1 MNSEVRSVNELKRD
15 EIRQIAYEKIKER
28 ILQAPQPYLFAGE
41 MIKEVEA
48 AYEAIVDEFTENIIE
63 IPRMV
68 LQGGEVTSGF
78 REFTLDTRNLNYQPV
93 SEEILVKKLREQE
106 NNIDIV
112 IGKGRIVV
120 DDPENIIV
128 NELINFSEIDYD
140 AQSELVF
147 ALAADAV
154 KKFGTY
160 LDEDKLM
167 NVVQYHKKEIARYIH
182 SQMME
187 HFYCDASVYEKPD
200 VMPFTRIEEHNF
212 AKYTKDSIRHY
223 TETIVP
229 TSAIPSKVFSGF
241 KKACH
246 NLYKFDSKTE
256 KDFAIILEQDKAA
269 LKWLRPAQ
277 KQFKIYWE
285 HNTKQYHPDFVIE
298 TADAIYMAETKKE
311 GDMDAS
317 DVQEKTRAAV
327 AYCKNA
333 TNFTTLHG
341 GKSWKYL
348 LIPHNAVMTNM
359 SLRALARQF
368 AVSD

>member
-1 MNSEVRSVNELKRD
+1 
-15 EIRQIAYEKIKER
+15 
-28 ILQAPQPYLFAGE
+28 
-41 MIKEVEA
+41 
-48 AYEAIVDEFTENIIE
+48 
-63 IPRMV
+63 
-68 LQGGEVTSGF
+68 
-78 REFTLDTRNLNYQPV
+78 
-93 SEEILVKKLREQE
+93 
-106 NNIDIV
+106 
-112 IGKGRIVV
+112 
-120 DDPENIIV
+120 
-128 NELINFSEIDYD
+128 
-140 AQSELVF
+140 
-147 ALAADAV
+147 
-154 KKFGTY
+154 
-160 LDEDKLM
+160 
-167 NVVQYHKKEIARYIH
+167 
-182 SQMME
+182 
-187 HFYCDASVYEKPD
+187 
-200 VMPFTRIEEHNF
+200 MPFTRIEEHNF

-333 TNFTTLHG
+333 TDFTTLHR
-341 GKSWKYL
+341 GKPWKYL